1 MIDAVRQLQQRSIS
15 TLLQNLECR
24 GQPWEGGVFSKW
36 RDWDSDPLR
45 PIDCLVGGFFVLA
58 GAALL
63 FLYGLSPDGVDD
75 GRATQ
80 HDVADSL

>member
-1 MIDAVRQLQQRSIS
+1 M
-15 TLLQNLECR
+15 
-24 GQPWEGGVFSKW
+24 FSKW